1 MKQEGSFDCRVK
13 KIVLVQLQ
21 LDEVGEGSVRVGQKI
36 EGSRG
41 GSVPEVYNREITQ
54 SLP

>member
-13 KIVLVQLQ
+13 KIVFVQLQ
-21 LDEVGEGSVRVGQKI
+21 KEKGVGQKI
-36 EGSRG
+36 EGSRV